1 MADLRSRQVEKYAS
15 ISPYDTDDEEMTGD
29 TTYMK
34 KRKYMDDYS
43 VMMYNQLRVILY
55 LIISTV
61 PHLERR
67 AIAKGQDLG
76 GMAKL
81 VKASL
86 SRKDQD

>member
-29 TTYMK
+29 ITYMK

-61 PHLERR
+61 P
-67 AIAKGQDLG
+67 
-76 GMAKL
+76 
-81 VKASL
+81 L
-86 SRKDQD
+86 SI